1 MLFAFEGETMA
12 VSFVIAAGAHLAN
25 FAGSI
30 LKTTIFRGPTAF
42 LSIFFGGIVD
52 VFAEDVLSEEE
63 EESGLAEETAERTML
78 LLREGLVV

>member
-1 MLFAFEGETMA
+1 M
-12 VSFVIAAGAHLAN
+12 
-25 FAGSI
+25 
-30 LKTTIFRGPTAF
+30 
-42 LSIFFGGIVD
+42 D